1 MSNSKGIVHCF
12 NPVLNPSIK
21 SGQANRSINQ
31 KKTEMKKLVLSII
44 ALAFATSTFAQ
55 KAFDKYIDSDNVG
68 TLTINK
74 SMLGIVASMS
84 ANEKS
89 KEARDFV
96 DLAENI
102 NEIKVYISENRAASV
117 DMKQTVKSYLK
128 KSSMEELMRVRDEDA
143 QVDFYVKSTNNDNV
157 VSQLFMFVTGIDNK
171 SDKTPETVLITM
183 NGKIELDKIG
193 ALVNKMQLHPSLKK
207 AGEKSK

>member
-1 MSNSKGIVHCF
+1 
-12 NPVLNPSIK
+12 
-21 SGQANRSINQ
+21 
-31 KKTEMKKLVLSII
+31 MKKLVLSII
-44 ALAFATSTFAQ
+44 AIAFATSTFAQ
-55 KAFDKYIDSDNVG
+55 KAFDKYMDSDNVG

-102 NEIKVYISENRAASV
+102 NEIKIYISENRAASV
-117 DMKQTVKSYLK
+117 DMKQTVKSYLR

-171 SDKTPETVLITM
+171 SDKTPETVLVTM

>member
-1 MSNSKGIVHCF
+1 
-12 NPVLNPSIK
+12 
-21 SGQANRSINQ
+21 
-31 KKTEMKKLVLSII
+31 MKKLVLSII

>member
-1 MSNSKGIVHCF
+1 
-12 NPVLNPSIK
+12 
-21 SGQANRSINQ
+21 
-31 KKTEMKKLVLSII
+31 MKKIVLSI
-44 ALAFATSTFAQ
+44 LAIVFVTSTFAQ
-55 KAFDKYIDSDNVG
+55 KAFDKYLDSDNVG

-102 NEIKVYISENRAASV
+102 NEIKIYISENRAASV

-171 SDKTPETVLITM
+171 SDSTPETVLVTM

-193 ALVNKMQLHPSLKK
+193 ALVNKMQLPKQLEKASKK
-207 AGEKSK
+207 GK

>member
-1 MSNSKGIVHCF
+1 
-12 NPVLNPSIK
+12 
-21 SGQANRSINQ
+21 
-31 KKTEMKKLVLSII
+31 
-44 ALAFATSTFAQ
+44 
-55 KAFDKYIDSDNVG
+55 
-68 TLTINK
+68 
-74 SMLGIVASMS
+74 MS

-102 NEIKVYISENRAASV
+102 NEIKIYISENRAASV

-157 VSQLFMFVTGIDNK
+157 VSHLFMFVTGIDNK
-171 SDKTPETVLITM
+171 SDSTPETVLVTM

-193 ALVNKMQLHPSLKK
+193 ALVNKMQLPKQLEKASKK
-207 AGEKSK
+207 GK